1 MNFGKLVATTAA
13 LAFSA
18 TTLFAGADIFVIG
31 GKLTILFGHVLKWVQ
46 RTQVKLQNLRAVL

>member
-1 MNFGKLVATTAA
+1 MKFGKLVATTVA

-31 GKLTILFGHVLKWVQ
+31 GKPCLLYTSPSP
-46 RTQVKLQNLRAVL
+46 RDS